1 MKRSNRWGLA
11 MLGAAGVALG
21 GGSAGA
27 LAVTADDVVCN
38 GCVESIDIAN
48 NAITSADIKNFNVK
62 SVDISPDITLGSNN
76 AGGRLAIRTTV
87 NPAALMFEATGQ
99 TAGAGIVRIG
109 QGGSA
114 EINENTDLLVIDPD
128 FTALSTEPVMTMDAS
143 LGTLTLGSGN
153 SVNVGEGGELLIES
167 GTGATN
173 VWLYGNGGAYLGS
186 TGYSGYLAL
195 DNGTNRWSSIQLEGS
210 NGNVVNQFGGNGVV
224 KAWARINADGTVAS
238 CYRCDPSAAETQ
250 LILGLTGSY
259 EVDFTPLGTDIS
271 SRPWSCSLGTGAVFG
286 AIGQIGCVQRSGD
299 ASSIFVDIR
308 NTTGAAANQAFTVV
322 VF

>member
-1 MKRSNRWGLA
+1 

-21 GGSAGA
+21 TASVSVH
-27 LAVTADDVVCN
+27 AVTADNVICA
-38 GCVESIDIAN
+38 GCVQSTDIADGTVTTADIRN
-48 NAITSADIKNFNVK
+48 FTVGSADMNPNIL
-62 SVDISPDITLGSNN
+62 LGNN
-76 AGGRLAIRTTV
+76 TTGGRLAIRTTV
-87 NPAALMFEATGQ
+87 NPAAVMFEATGQ
-99 TAGAGIVRIG
+99 APGAGVVRVG
-109 QGGSA
+109 RGGSV

-128 FTALSTEPVMTMDAS
+128 FAALSTEPVMTMDAS

-153 SVNVGEGGELLIES
+153 SVNVGEQGELLLES

-186 TGYSGYLAL
+186 SGFPGYFAI
-195 DNGTNRWSSIQLEGS
+195 DNGTNSWSSIQLSGS

-238 CYRCDPSAAETQ
+238 CYRCDPSATETR
-250 LILGLTGSY
+250 LIPGFTGAY
-259 EVDFTPLGTDIS
+259 EVDFTPVGTDIS

-299 ASSIFVDIR
+299 PSSIFVEIR
-308 NTTGAAANQAFTVV
+308 NTAGATANQAYTVV
-322 VF
+322 VY

>member
-1 MKRSNRWGLA
+1 MKQSNRWGLA

-21 GGSAGA
+21 TASVSVH
-27 LAVTADDVVCN
+27 AVVADDVVCN
-38 GCVESIDIAN
+38 GCVQSADIAN
-48 NAITSADIKNFNVK
+48 NNVTTADIKNYTVG
-62 SVDISPDITLGSNN
+62 SVDMNPNITLGSNTV
-76 AGGRLAIRTTV
+76 GGRFAIRTTV
-87 NPAALMFEATGQ
+87 NPAALVFEATGQ
-99 TAGAGIVRIG
+99 TAGAGIVRVG

-114 EINENTDLLVIDPD
+114 EINEDTDLLVIDPD

-153 SVNVGEGGELLIES
+153 PVNVGEQGELLIES

-186 TGYSGYLAL
+186 SGYPGYLAL
-195 DNGTNRWSSIQLEGS
+195 DNGTNSWSSIQLSGI

-238 CYRCDPSAAETQ
+238 CYRCDSSAAETQ
-250 LILGLTGSY
+250 NLGTGVY
-259 EVDFTPLGTDIS
+259 EVDFTPVGTDVS
-271 SRPWSCSLGTGAVFG
+271 GRPWSCSLGTGAAFG

-299 ASSIFVDIR
+299 PSSLFVDIR
-308 NTTGAAANQAFTVV
+308 STTGAAANVAYTVV
-322 VF
+322 VY